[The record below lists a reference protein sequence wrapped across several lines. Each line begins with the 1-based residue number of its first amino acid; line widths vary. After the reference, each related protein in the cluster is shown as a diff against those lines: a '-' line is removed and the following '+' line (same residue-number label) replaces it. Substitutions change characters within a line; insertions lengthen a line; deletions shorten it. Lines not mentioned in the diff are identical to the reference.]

1 MTFISQAINKKEP
14 NGMNTECPQVGEA
27 QTLDQIMGA
36 NELGFGNGLAVALEL
51 ASITI
56 LMKNNRSVQTDG
68 KAAYSI
74 TRHGLLRARMGIR

>member
-1 MTFISQAINKKEP
+1 
-14 NGMNTECPQVGEA
+14 MNTECPQVGEA

-51 ASITI
+51 ASLTI